1 MKSIE
6 CQIDPFNIQMH
17 LIGNRLYSLL
27 LMLTKNDIS
36 YSLSLALVNRL
47 LTNMLWRAQ
56 SAL

>member
-17 LIGNRLYSLL
+17 LISNRLYSLL

-36 YSLSLALVNRL
+36 YSLSLVLVNR
-47 LTNMLWRAQ
+47 
-56 SAL
+56 